1 MKKVLGLDLGTT
13 SVGWAFVNQAE
24 NENEESSII
33 KAGVRVNPL
42 STDEKDAFEK
52 GKAVTTNS
60 DRRLKR
66 SMRRNTQ
73 RYKQR
78 RDNLIKIFKEQGW
91 INDETILAENGNF
104 STFETYKL
112 RSMAATEE
120 VSLEALSRIL
130 LMINKKRGYK
140 SSRKDS
146 GGEDGHL
153 LDSMQIT
160 KELNERKL
168 TPGQYCL
175 ELIKQG
181 KKGLP
186 EFYKSDLQNEF
197 NQIWDFQSKFYPEYL
212 TEEFKEQINRG
223 HNKALSKI
231 FYAKYKITTADNKEK
246 DKKLQE
252 YIWRAQALEK
262 ELSIEESAYVL
273 CEISKAIASSSG
285 YLGDISD
292 RSKSLYFNKQTIGQY
307 LYEGLQKDS
316 NFSVKNKIFYRQDY
330 IEEFERIWSKQ
341 AEFHKELTEELKR
354 KIQNEVIFYQR
365 KLKSQKGII
374 SFCEFEK
381 REIEI
386 EEDGKSK
393 IKTIGCRTA
402 PVSSPVFQDFRMWQ
416 KLNNLRIKSHINGKS
431 VNISLEDK
439 ALIAE
444 QLRLKDKMS
453 ASDILKLLF
462 NEDAKYYDLNFKVLE
477 GNQTLAA
484 FYSKF
489 KEICSATGHEAIEKT
504 GHGLF
509 GENISIK
516 DSINDIFRNLG
527 FSTDILDFDSCLAK
541 EKFEQQPLF
550 KLWHL
555 LYSYEGDK
563 SKTGDESLIKKIGE
577 ICKMSEEYARIIS
590 EIGFKQ
596 DYGSL
601 SHKAMRKILPYMM
614 NGYEYSEA
622 CEKAGYRHSAKSL
635 TKEEIKK
642 KQLKNRLELLP
653 LNSLRNPVVEKILNQ
668 VINVVNT
675 VSEEYGKPDEIHIE
689 LARELK
695 SSQEE
700 RKDATESIAKN
711 NKKNQEIE
719 EKLKESPFNFSYVS
733 KNDIVR
739 YKLYEE
745 LKANGYKTFYSNQY
759 IPAEKLFSKEI
770 DIEHIIP
777 QAVLFNDSFSNK
789 TLEYRSVNLEKGKD
803 TALDYIKKKYGE
815 DEVREYSCRVNEAL
829 KQECIGKA
837 KRDNLLR
844 DSKNIPEDFIN
855 RDLKETQYITKK
867 AKEILE
873 DFVKNVVVTTGSIT
887 GKLRED
893 WGLVDV
899 MKELNLPK
907 YDKLGLVYKVT
918 DSNGREIRK
927 INDWSKRNDHRHH
940 AMDAITIAFTKHSHI
955 QYLNNLNAK
964 SDPSSSIYAIA
975 NKETYPSGNKR
986 LIRPPMALDDLRHEV
1001 KIHLESILV
1010 SCKAKNKVMTRN
1022 TNVIKH
1028 SGGLYK
1034 QACLTPRG
1042 ALHKESVYGLRKR
1055 YEVFDATVG
1064 AKMKKD
1070 VIEQVASI
1078 EERRALMARLE
1089 EYGGDTK
1096 KAFTGANSCAKNPIW
1111 IDKEHSRKINEKVKC
1126 VRFKEYFIIR
1136 KDISPDLNLD
1146 KVVDGRIRAILYKR
1160 LEEFDNDKKKAFTD
1174 LDKTP
1179 IWFNKDKGIQLKR
1192 VSIAENANLHP
1203 MRIKKDK
1210 TGQILLKNGKPIL
1223 NDFVDPQNNHH
1234 VAIFKDKEGNLQEHI
1249 VKFLEVID
1257 RKASGLPIIDKDYNK
1272 DEGWEFL
1279 FSMKINE
1286 MFVFPNEESGFDP
1299 NTIDLE
1305 DPRNMA
1311 EISPNL
1317 FRVQKLSSKY
1327 YCFRHHLD
1335 TTTEDDKA
1343 LQNITWKRIQSEK
1356 ALSGIVKVR
1365 VNHIGKIVSVG
1376 EYD

>member
-1 MKKVLGLDLGTT
+1 MRKVLGLDLGTT
-13 SVGWAFVNQAE
+13 SVGWALVNQAE

-66 SMRRNTQ
+66 SMRRNAQ

-78 RDNLIKIFKEQGW
+78 RENLIKILKEKGW
-91 INDETILAENGNF
+91 INDETILAENGNL

-112 RSMAATEE
+112 RSMAVTEE
-120 VSLEALSRIL
+120 VSLEALARIL

-140 SSRKDS
+140 SSRKDAAD
-146 GGEDGHL
+146 EDGHL
-153 LDSMQIT
+153 QIT
-160 KELNERKL
+160 KELYNKGL

-175 ELIKQG
+175 DLIK
-181 KKGLP
+181 KGAKRLP

-197 NQIWDFQSKFYPEYL
+197 NKVWDFQAKFYPEYL

-223 HNKALSKI
+223 HNKALSKV
-231 FYAKYKITTADNKEK
+231 FYAKYKINTADNKDKDEK
-246 DKKLQE
+246 LKE
-252 YIWRAQALEK
+252 YTWRKEALEK
-262 ELSIEESAYVL
+262 ELSIEEVAYVL
-273 CEISKAIASSSG
+273 CEIRRELASSSG
-285 YLGDISD
+285 YLGDISY

-307 LYEGLQKDS
+307 LYEGLQKDP

-330 IEEFERIWSKQ
+330 IEEFEAIWNKQ
-341 AEFHKELTEELKR
+341 AEFHKELTVELKKQIR
-354 KIQNEVIFYQR
+354 DEIIFYQR
-365 KLKSQKGII
+365 RLKSQKGRI

-386 EEDGKSK
+386 EEDGKQKSK
-393 IKTIGCRTA
+393 TVGCRTA

-416 KLNNLRIKSHINGKS
+416 KLNNLKIKKRSEGQII
-431 VNISLEDK
+431 VISPEDK

-444 QLRLKDKMS
+444 QLQIKGTMN

-462 NEDAKYYDLNFKVLE
+462 GAKAKYYDLNFEKLE
-477 GNQTLAA
+477 GNQTIAA
-484 FYSKF
+484 LYSKF
-489 KEICSATGHEAIEKT
+489 KEICSATGHDAIEKT

-516 DSINDIFRNLG
+516 DSIDEIFNTLG
-527 FSTDILDFDSCLAK
+527 FSTEILDFDSCLAK
-541 EKFEQQPLF
+541 EDFEQQPLF

-563 SKTGDESLIKKIGE
+563 SKTGNESLIKKIGE
-577 ICKMSEEYARIIS
+577 ICKMPEEYARIIAG
-590 EIGFKQ
+590 IRFKQ

-622 CEKAGYRHSAKSL
+622 CAMAGYRHSAKSL
-635 TKEEIKK
+635 TKEEIEN
-642 KQLKNRLELLP
+642 KQLKERLELLP

-668 VINVVNT
+668 VIKVVNT
-675 VSEEYGKPDEIHIE
+675 VSDEYGRPDEIHIE

-700 RKDATESIAKN
+700 RKKATESIAKN
-711 NKKNQEIE
+711 QKNNQEIE
-719 EKLKESPFNFSYVS
+719 DALKKSPFNLSYVS

-789 TLEYRSVNLEKGKD
+789 TLEYRGVNLEKGKD

-815 DEVREYSCRVNEAL
+815 EGMDEYFRRVDDAL
-829 KQECIGKA
+829 KQECISKA

-873 DFVKNVVVTTGSIT
+873 DFVKTVIITTGSIT

-899 MKELNLPK
+899 MKELNMTK
-907 YDKLGLVYKVT
+907 YDKLGLTYKVT

-975 NKETYPSGNKR
+975 NKETYLSGNKR

-1001 KIHLESILV
+1001 KVNLESILV

-1022 TNVIKH
+1022 TNIIKH
-1028 SGGLYK
+1028 EGGAHK
-1034 QACLTPRG
+1034 QVCLTPRG
-1042 ALHKESVYGLRKR
+1042 ALHKESVYSLRKQ
-1055 YEVFDATVG
+1055 YEVFEVAVG
-1064 AKMKKD
+1064 AKMTKD
-1070 VIEQVASI
+1070 IIEQVASPQ
-1078 EERRALMARLE
+1078 ERKALMLRIE
-1089 EYGGDTK
+1089 EYGGDAK

-1126 VRFKEYFIIR
+1126 VRFKEVFVIR

-1146 KVVDGRIRAILYKR
+1146 KVVDGRIRAILSKR
-1160 LEEFDNDKKKAFTD
+1160 LEEFDNDKKKAFSN
-1174 LDKTP
+1174 LDKVP
-1179 IWFNKDKGIQLKR
+1179 IWFNKDKGIELKR
-1192 VSIAENANLHP
+1192 VSIAENSKLHP
-1203 MRIKKDK
+1203 MRIKRDK
-1210 TGQILLKNGKPIL
+1210 TGKVILKNGKPVRS
-1223 NDFVDPQNNHH
+1223 DFVDPQNNHH
-1234 VAIFKDKEGNLQEHI
+1234 VAVFKDGEGNLQEHI
-1249 VKFLEVID
+1249 VKFLEVVD
-1257 RKASGLPIIDKDYNK
+1257 RKISGLPIIDRDYNK

-1299 NTIDLE
+1299 NAIDLE

-1317 FRVQKLSSKY
+1317 FRVQSLSSKY
-1327 YCFRHHLD
+1327 YCFRNHLD
-1335 TTTEDDKA
+1335 TTTEEQEKLRD
-1343 LQNITWKRIQSEK
+1343 LTWKRIRSPK

-1365 VNHIGKIVSVG
+1365 INHIGKIVAVG